1 MKSGKELVY
10 EKTHNHDG
18 KKLGSQA
25 DENPHSLNKKRPID
39 KARRTMGRGLDIG
52 EYFHCEEGEQ
62 NHESREEE
70 VRPVMRR
77 IPMSIS

>member
-1 MKSGKELVY
+1 
-10 EKTHNHDG
+10 
-18 KKLGSQA
+18 
-25 DENPHSLNKKRPID
+25 
-39 KARRTMGRGLDIG
+39 MGRGLDIG